1 MSKHTL
7 EVLVENSPG
16 VLARVAGLFSR
27 RAYYIDALTVGPT
40 KDPAI
45 SKMQIDVDV
54 EGHALEQVIS
64 QLDKLINVISI
75 KEILP
80 TKVKPAQTDTQP
92 DYQN

>member
-1 MSKHTL
+1 
-7 EVLVENSPG
+7 
-16 VLARVAGLFSR
+16 LFAR
-27 RAYYIDALTVGPT
+27 RAYNIDALKVGPT
-40 KDPAI
+40 ENPAI
-45 SKMQIDVDV
+45 SKMEIDVNV

-80 TKVKPAQTDTQP
+80 TKVKPSPTDTQP

>member
-1 MSKHTL
+1 
-7 EVLVENSPG
+7 
-16 VLARVAGLFSR
+16 
-27 RAYYIDALTVGPT
+27 VGPT
-40 KDPAI
+40 ENPAI
-45 SKMQIDVDV
+45 SKMQIDVNV

-80 TKVKPAQTDTQP
+80 TKVKPAPTDTQP